1 MGHILLATTPRG
13 KGFGSFR
20 YGSNGKSPLAT
31 TVQPP
36 STPTPT
42 GGEVPSY
49 KRRRVGDDMSV
60 ALAGTTDSLERSEEA
75 SETASEKGKQE
86 AESDR
91 RHES

>member
-36 STPTPT
+36 STPTLT
-42 GGEVPSY
+42 GSEVPSY

-75 SETASEKGKQE
+75 SETASEKGSQ
-86 AESDR
+86 
-91 RHES
+91 